1 MMKQSDILVLDKYE
15 ITVDKTNYT
24 LNPLWIYTN
33 WEIQKVVPRSP
44 LVIGIV
50 IVLGVNGPLK
60 TLF

>member
-33 WEIQKVVPRSP
+33 WEIQKVVPRLP
-44 LVIGIV
+44 
-50 IVLGVNGPLK
+50 
-60 TLF
+60 